1 MNKCFE
7 NINYLQIIVAYL
19 DIKAI
24 EYLSMSNRTLKYL
37 LDPKN
42 NSYVNTLF
50 LLKIINEFFD
60 FDKSYNKN
68 KKILLG
74 KIIKYKVNWKQYYNQ
89 LIINFS
95 KCEDQMINKKIRDF
109 FRIHIYLPDLRK
121 DCFILEFQNSTIH
134 QMKCYDT
141 KINLMKTYNYYSR
154 YFNPE
159 LVLNKNEDNG
169 KIVILREK
177 LIFED
182 YLINFKKLFYDFINN
197 EKYKRFINNVY
208 EYNFDILQELYLSED
223 QEETNFKVI
232 EENNNL
238 IKFIVWICNSFIL
251 YTNINCYYIKGLL
264 ENDNTDEQELITEF
278 INKKN
283 DLENCGLLING
294 AFENVNIIV
303 NLLSAYKKIYDLY
316 ANKYLK
322 SHDAFEFFTPE
333 FHLDKI
339 DSAQYKSII
348 IFSKKFTLYNFFL
361 KIIDKYYTKN
371 LLQIKEKFKVIAKDY
386 FREVFN
392 CQEKKELIKKESQ
405 MEIEEENKNEIK
417 EEIKEEKIIKSIKSS
432 KKILLE
438 NYLNCE
444 LDDYIDEKNANG
456 IMHTQF
462 KVDKSY
468 IENCENVLI
477 KIFEEEIIHC
487 FKEGMPIEKIF
498 EIVEKITRC
507 EGNSKNLY
515 SNKESLNLIRRT
527 KMRLM
532 EKGYLTIFNQLIK
545 EMLKDFEAHIKIDN
559 SDNQKYIYLSTMERL
574 SMKEYMTKMDMLSKE
589 GQENVKK
596 NIINETDRAI
606 NYIKTNE
613 NLKES
618 ESYLASDYIKCQKI
632 EYSFFFKKLIWN
644 YYMQLEIYKER
655 DYKIKQYIEN
665 NRNKFINKTEDYKN
679 AVNDCGQSEPNENSK
694 ELILLQ

>member
-1 MNKCFE
+1 
-7 NINYLQIIVAYL
+7 
-19 DIKAI
+19 
-24 EYLSMSNRTLKYL
+24 
-37 LDPKN
+37 
-42 NSYVNTLF
+42 
-50 LLKIINEFFD
+50 
-60 FDKSYNKN
+60 
-68 KKILLG
+68 
-74 KIIKYKVNWKQYYNQ
+74 
-89 LIINFS
+89 
-95 KCEDQMINKKIRDF
+95 
-109 FRIHIYLPDLRK
+109 
-121 DCFILEFQNSTIH
+121 
-134 QMKCYDT
+134 
-141 KINLMKTYNYYSR
+141 
-154 YFNPE
+154 
-159 LVLNKNEDNG
+159 
-169 KIVILREK
+169 
-177 LIFED
+177 
-182 YLINFKKLFYDFINN
+182 
-197 EKYKRFINNVY
+197 
-208 EYNFDILQELYLSED
+208 
-223 QEETNFKVI
+223 
-232 EENNNL
+232 
-238 IKFIVWICNSFIL
+238 
-251 YTNINCYYIKGLL
+251 
-264 ENDNTDEQELITEF
+264 
-278 INKKN
+278 
-283 DLENCGLLING
+283 
-294 AFENVNIIV
+294 
-303 NLLSAYKKIYDLY
+303 
-316 ANKYLK
+316 
-322 SHDAFEFFTPE
+322 
-333 FHLDKI
+333 
-339 DSAQYKSII
+339 
-348 IFSKKFTLYNFFL
+348 
-361 KIIDKYYTKN
+361 
-371 LLQIKEKFKVIAKDY
+371 
-386 FREVFN
+386 
-392 CQEKKELIKKESQ
+392 

-515 SNKESLNLIRRT
+515 SDKESLNLIRRT